1 MTATFPVTRATDSRK
16 GAINDTH
23 HLLIIR
29 RPGSGPACARR
40 LQRTGRNRSA
50 GAGRRFREPAKASYT
65 DNPYTDGQDLSGTT
79 VNIFGAFVDTDAERF
94 EASMEPFEEETG
106 IQIEYEGSG
115 DFESLITVRTEGGD
129 PPDIA
134 AFPQPGLMQDMVD
147 RGNVVDL
154 STFMS
159 DEYLQGQYDQS
170 WLDLAQYD
178 GMMAG
183 VWYRASVKSLV
194 WYPVPEFS
202 EAGYEVPETW
212 DEMIALSEQMVEDG
226 NTPWTIGIE
235 SSGATGWVATDWL
248 EDIML
253 RIHPPEVYDRWING
267 DLKFD
272 SPEVREAMGY
282 LEQIWKNPD
291 FVRGGTQSI
300 LTVPFGDAPTPMFSD
315 PPKAFLHRQASFI
328 PGFFPDDVTVGE
340 DVDYFY
346 LPPIDQEQGRPVLG
360 AGDLFS
366 AMQDSPEVRAVMRW
380 LSTGEST
387 KAWLQ
392 AGGFV
397 SPHADTPLEWYPS
410 DVERGYAEILQ
421 NADTFRFDASDMMPG
436 QVGTG
441 AFWTGMV
448 DWVNGEPLDEVLPAI
463 DDAWPTEDA

>member
-1 MTATFPVTRATDSRK
+1 MKHKILAFMAVVTAGLLVLGGCAPSDGDSN
-16 GAINDTH
+16 GD
-23 HLLIIR
+23 
-29 RPGSGPACARR
+29 GEDSG
-40 LQRTGRNRSA
+40 G
-50 GAGRRFREPAKASYT
+50 GEPAQASYT
-65 DNPYTDGQDLSGTT
+65 DNPYTDGEDLSGTT

-106 IQIEYEGSG
+106 IEIEYEGSG

-147 RGNVVDL
+147 RGNVIDVN
-154 STFMS
+154 SFM
-159 DEYLQGQYDQS
+159 DMEYLQGQYDQS
-170 WLDLAQYD
+170 WIDLADYGD
-178 GMMAG
+178 ILAG

-212 DEMIALSEQMVEDG
+212 DEMIELSEQMVEDG

-253 RIHPPEVYDRWING
+253 RIHPPEVYDEWVTG
-267 DLKFD
+267 ELEFD
-272 SPEVREAMGY
+272 SPEVREAMEY
-282 LEQIWKNPD
+282 MEEIWMNED

-300 LTVPFGDAPTPMFSD
+300 LTVPFGDAPSPMFRD
-315 PPKAFLHRQASFI
+315 PPRAYLHRQASFI
-328 PGFFPDDVTVGE
+328 PGFFPDDVEIGE

-346 LPPIDQEQGRPVLG
+346 LPPIDEEQGNPVLG
-360 AGDLFS
+360 AGDIMS
-366 AMQDSPEVRAVMRW
+366 PMQDTPEVRAVMRW
-380 LSTGEST
+380 LATGEST
-387 KAWLQ
+387 RAWLE

-397 SPHADTPLEWYPS
+397 SPHNDTELDWYPTEA
-410 DVERGYAEILQ
+410 DRGYAEILQ

-441 AFWTGMV
+441 SFWTGMV
-448 DWVNGEPLDEVLPAI
+448 DWVNGSPLDEVLPAI
-463 DDAWPTEDA
+463 DEGWPEEG